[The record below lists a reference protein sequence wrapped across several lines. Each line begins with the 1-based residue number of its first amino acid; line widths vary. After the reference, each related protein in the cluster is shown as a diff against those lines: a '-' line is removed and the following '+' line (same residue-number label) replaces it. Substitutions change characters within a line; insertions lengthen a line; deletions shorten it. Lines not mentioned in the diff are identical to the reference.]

1 MKLYPDLMIVV
12 IIMKI
17 IKGVIMIEIKKYVL
31 LEDTKQFNA
40 GDIVFELY
48 SKFQE
53 IEVMDKEEYPTKTEL
68 VHWSKLE
75 RIK

>member
-1 MKLYPDLMIVV
+1 
-12 IIMKI
+12 
-17 IKGVIMIEIKKYVL
+17 MIEIKKYVL